1 MELRQ
6 NKTVWDSNLKLLSKA
21 EVIIRR
27 AEKNWIFTIN
37 IGMAEQH
44 DVFSN
49 HILVE
54 VDFMNA
60 FSTLCAK
67 DVNTKSSNVGY
78 TDCWSIGDA
87 L

>member
-37 IGMAEQH
+37 IVIAEH
-44 DVFSN
+44 HFA
-49 HILVE
+49 ILQ
-54 VDFMNA
+54 A
-60 FSTLCAK
+60 GYPRFSTNIIPA
-67 DVNTKSSNVGY
+67 
-78 TDCWSIGDA
+78 
-87 L
+87 